1 MSLRR
6 RRDFGPTRR
15 LGRSR
20 IEPRHQEHVRRPACD
35 DCDHQAEHT
44 MDPSVDLPHHH
55 VVPRPVAAMAQRAP
69 TVRASRDAVTR
80 AEHEARHHTHPR
92 ARRRG
97 A

>member
-1 MSLRR
+1 
-6 RRDFGPTRR
+6 
-15 LGRSR
+15 
-20 IEPRHQEHVRRPACD
+20 
-35 DCDHQAEHT
+35 